1 MIAPREKRT
10 YYVRSFRPQQ
20 LVDRAAKA
28 DLPDGVAGRI
38 IGQACT
44 YNSVDD
50 YNTFF
55 KPGAFD
61 RTREEKIPAGKVHL
75 MRDHDHRTSAHI
87 GVVRSLDD
95 VGNAVMMTADLFDTD
110 EGKAA
115 KQYLDTVM
123 RAESTTGLSV
133 GVYPRKMA
141 PMPAPD
147 GSGERALGFDEV
159 ELAEI
164 SITPF
169 PAVDGADLLAVR
181 RAPDAVARAQMIGL
195 RMLLTSIPRPDALAV
210 LAEFGY
216 GETEPVSLTTG
227 DTPSGTPATGDSL
240 LVDPAMRSTWLRE
253 QWLLTE
259 GRR

>member
-1 MIAPREKRT
+1 MTVSREKRIWCM
-10 YYVRSFRPQQ
+10 RNFRPQQ
-20 LVDRAAKA
+20 VFDRAAKA
-28 DLPDGVAGRI
+28 DLPDGVSGRI

-50 YNTFF
+50 YKTFF

-61 RTREEKIPAGKVHL
+61 RTRAEKIPAGKVHL

-123 RAESTTGLSV
+123 KADSTTGLSV
-133 GVYPRKMA
+133 GVYPRQGN
-141 PMPAPD
+141 PEPAPD
-147 GSGERALGFDEV
+147 GSGDRAYGFSEV

-181 RAPDAVARAQMIGL
+181 RAPEQVARAQMIGL
-195 RMLLTSIPRPDALAV
+195 RMLLTSMPRTDV
-210 LAEFGY
+210 LTVLEEFGY
-216 GETEPVSLTTG
+216 GETELDPLTTRHA
-227 DTPSGTPATGDSL
+227 PSGTPAGDSK
-240 LVDPAMRSTWLRE
+240 LVDPATRLAWLRTQFLNE
-253 QWLLTE
+253 AH
-259 GRR
+259 